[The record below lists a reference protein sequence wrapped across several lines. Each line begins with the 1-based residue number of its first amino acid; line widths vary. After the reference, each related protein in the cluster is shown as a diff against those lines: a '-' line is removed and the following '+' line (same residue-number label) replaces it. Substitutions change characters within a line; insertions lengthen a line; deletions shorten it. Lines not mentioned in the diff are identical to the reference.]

1 MKENLFIQIL
11 KKIIKHL
18 SILIK
23 VLIKVFSTKLLM
35 SSKMK
40 QHLIQKQRMKK
51 IDQDHLNNQ
60 IYPNKVIVKI

>member
-11 KKIIKHL
+11 KIIKHL

-23 VLIKVFSTKLLM
+23 VLIKLSSTKLLM

-60 IYPNKVIVKI
+60 IYLNKVIVKI